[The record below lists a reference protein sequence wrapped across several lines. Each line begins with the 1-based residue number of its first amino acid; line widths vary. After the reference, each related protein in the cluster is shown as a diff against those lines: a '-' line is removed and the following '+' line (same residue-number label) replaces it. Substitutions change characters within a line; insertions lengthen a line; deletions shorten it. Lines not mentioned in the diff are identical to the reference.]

1 MRRLRR
7 SAHAFSLRRPA
18 GAAHE
23 IHTPNGIRKGW
34 NPLSG
39 VQSHLVLHRMKG
51 GRIYAS
57 MHKNARKGLTSRT
70 ECDMMKRGEIYWA
83 DLNPVV
89 GSEQGGIRPVIIV
102 QNDIGNRHSTTVIVA
117 AITSSGKKAYLPV
130 HVPITA
136 EESGLARDSVVL
148 LEQLRTLEKSRLMGF
163 LGRLKAE
170 AMARIDR
177 ALALSLGTG

>member
-1 MRRLRR
+1 
-7 SAHAFSLRRPA
+7 
-18 GAAHE
+18 
-23 IHTPNGIRKGW
+23 
-34 NPLSG
+34 
-39 VQSHLVLHRMKG
+39 
-51 GRIYAS
+51 
-57 MHKNARKGLTSRT
+57 
-70 ECDMMKRGEIYWA
+70 MMKRGEIYWA

-89 GSEQGGIRPVIIV
+89 GSEQGGIRPVVIV
-102 QNDIGNRHSTTVIVA
+102 QNDRGNRHSTTVIVA
-117 AITSSGKKAYLPV
+117 AVTSSDKKAYLPV

-163 LGRLKAE
+163 LGRLKTE